1 MRARFRRDTD
11 AQNERVDLSV
21 ARPLDVRSIEADM
34 KNPWTKKNP
43 FLSMWL
49 SGANTVANS
58 ARVRTTAAAK
68 RATSAIWSAALS
80 SPKPKKSR
88 KTRR

>member
-11 AQNERVDLSV
+11 AQNERVGRSV

-34 KNPWTKKNP
+34 KIPRTKKNP

-68 RATSAIWSAALS
+68 RATSAFWSAALTP
-80 SPKPKKSR
+80 PKPKKSR